1 MLCEWLCFTSGSHQK
16 GERVRVSFHNPLLKQ
31 NYNVREIGI
40 AIELLMADLVFKTS
54 IPIFSAAAWT
64 AATSSSAIGSPR

>member
-1 MLCEWLCFTSGSHQK
+1 MLCERLCFISGSHQK
-16 GERVRVSFHNPLLKQ
+16 GEQARVSFHNPLWKQ
-31 NYNVREIGI
+31 NYNVRKIGI
-40 AIELLMADLVFKTS
+40 AIELSVADLVFKTS